1 MEVKKGTKH
10 IALIISAITVALIGL
25 IGLQVYL
32 LFVSYEQKEQAFDRN
47 VVNALTAV
55 SQQVEKDEAASKIF
69 NVAMQFPPH
78 PSGGKKKIIRRLT
91 EDSAK
96 NFSWSVTDT
105 IRDEK
110 GSRMHVEVFHSS
122 GIDTITS
129 IMVQGKSGTKSRQQS
144 FGYSYSTDEK
154 GLRFKAGFGDSMKIF
169 LQDTARRRRGEVVAR
184 VVDKLFLLETL
195 PLEQRIDLGKL
206 DSLIGRSLAEVGI
219 AMKFNFRID
228 VEADDSLQRV
238 NRRVDGTIIPSA
250 SYKVRLFPND
260 VISDRYDLVVF
271 LEGKSS
277 LVMKEMA
284 ALIILSIIFIS
295 IIIVS
300 FIYVIR
306 TIFTQKQFGESV
318 INFINNMTH
327 EFKTPISTIALASE
341 AIAKPETLKSKAKLT
356 KYNSVIADENVR
368 MKRQVDKILQMAVLE
383 EGEFELKRLPVDM
396 HDVIGQAVKNISL
409 QIDRKE
415 GSLMTILNAKTCV
428 VNGDAVHLTNIIH
441 NVLDN
446 AIKYSPQRPKVKI
459 ATHSDGR
466 FLTVS
471 VQDSGIGIP
480 KEHLG
485 RIFDKYYRVPT
496 GNTHDVKGFGLGLSY
511 VKLIAEA
518 HDGNVSITSEPGK
531 GTTVEI
537 MLPYKT

>member
-1 MEVKKGTKH
+1 MKKATRH
-10 IALIISAITVALIGL
+10 IALIIAAISAALIGL
-25 IGLQVYL
+25 IALQVYL

-55 SQQVEKDEAASKIF
+55 SQQVEKEEAASKIF
-69 NVAMQFPPH
+69 NVAMQFPVP
-78 PSGGKKKIIRRLT
+78 PSGGKKKFIRRLT

-96 NFSWSVTDT
+96 NFSWTVTDT
-105 IRDEK
+105 IRNKK
-110 GSRMHVEVFHSS
+110 GNQMDVEVFHSS
-122 GIDTITS
+122 GIDTITT
-129 IMVQGKSGTKSRQQS
+129 IMVQGKPGKGSRQES
-144 FGYSYSTDEK
+144 FGYSYSSDEK
-154 GLRFKAGFGDSMKIF
+154 GLRFKTGFGDSLKIF

-195 PLEQRIDLGKL
+195 PLEKRVDLNKL
-206 DSLIGRSLAEVGI
+206 DSLIARSLADVGI

-228 VEADDSLQRV
+228 VGADDSLQRV
-238 NRRVDGTIIPSA
+238 NLRHDATTIPSA

-271 LEGKSS
+271 LHDKSS
-277 LVMKEMA
+277 FVLKDMAVLV
-284 ALIILSIIFIS
+284 ILSIIFIT
-295 IIIVS
+295 IIIIS

-306 TIFTQKQFGESV
+306 TIFAQKQFGESV

-341 AIAKPETLKSKAKLT
+341 AIAKPETMKSKLKLL

-383 EGEFELKRLPVDM
+383 EGEFELKRSPVGM

-409 QIDRKE
+409 LIDQKQ
-415 GSLMTILNAKTCV
+415 GSLMTILNAKKFV
-428 VNGDAVHLTNIIH
+428 VHGDVVHLTNIIH

-446 AIKYSPQRPKVKI
+446 AIKYSPLKPKIKI
-459 ATHSDGR
+459 TTHSGENR
-466 FLTVS
+466 LSIV

-480 KEHLG
+480 KEHLD

-496 GNTHDVKGFGLGLSY
+496 GNTHDVKGFGIGLSY
-511 VKLIAEA
+511 VRMIVEA
-518 HDGNVSITSEPGK
+518 HHGTVSISSEWGK
-531 GTTVEI
+531 GTAVEI
-537 MLPYKT
+537 KLPVYPE